1 MFLLKRDVCFE
12 KDLDCVYTMVD
23 KKQEIYSNDVGGVFS
38 KAFMY
43 RRIKAGYRATSV
55 ACGWAKAVFEVP
67 RSFGQG

>member
-1 MFLLKRDVCFE
+1 
-12 KDLDCVYTMVD
+12 MVD